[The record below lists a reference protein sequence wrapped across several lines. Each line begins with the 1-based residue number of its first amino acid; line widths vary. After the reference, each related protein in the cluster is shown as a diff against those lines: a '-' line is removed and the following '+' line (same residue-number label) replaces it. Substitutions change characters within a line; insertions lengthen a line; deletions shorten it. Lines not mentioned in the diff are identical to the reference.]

1 MTQPLA
7 DGRIAAVA
15 AAMLPRR
22 LAAFIVAAAA
32 ALLLSSCLQMH
43 LDLTVSTHD
52 TISGQVRLGLQK
64 SLLTALG
71 GAGQLGQTLATQS
84 SCDQAHA
91 NQSNYDDGTYVGVV
105 CTYTDLPIAQFGK
118 GSRDPSSGLSLTRVG
133 DEYKLAGS
141 IDLTKLATNSANPGI
156 PIDAA
161 TLLSS
166 ADVRLRFTFP
176 GPITSSTGTV
186 SGRTVTFTAGP
197 SGKITV
203 QATAKARTGSVP
215 ISAFGLGIAIAA
227 GAAGLLIALV
237 VWVIL
242 VRRRRRTVATDPSPD
257 HLAAAWEPGLAGV
270 PAGQPADPNVWV
282 YSPSGADWQRS
293 LGEPATYPGATTSPP
308 PYGYAAPPQ
317 YGNPATPTAPPGP
330 DDRR

>member
-1 MTQPLA
+1 MTRPPA

-15 AAMLPRR
+15 AATLPRR
-22 LAAFIVAAAA
+22 LAAFILATAAI
-32 ALLLSSCLQMH
+32 LLLSSCLQMH
-43 LDLTVSTHD
+43 LDVTVSTHD

-105 CTYTDLPIAQFGK
+105 CTYTDLPISQFGK

-197 SGKITV
+197 SGKITGQGPHRQRTDLGV
-203 QATAKARTGSVP
+203 RARYRDRGGGGRPPDRAGRLGDSGSAQAPNCRHRPVAGPPGRRVGARIGRRPGRPAGRSQRLGLLADGSGLAAKPWRTSDLSRCEDVAAAVRLRCTAAVPQSRDTHSAART
-215 ISAFGLGIAIAA
+215 
-227 GAAGLLIALV
+227 
-237 VWVIL
+237 
-242 VRRRRRTVATDPSPD
+242 R
-257 HLAAAWEPGLAGV
+257 
-270 PAGQPADPNVWV
+270 
-282 YSPSGADWQRS
+282 
-293 LGEPATYPGATTSPP
+293 
-308 PYGYAAPPQ
+308 
-317 YGNPATPTAPPGP
+317 
-330 DDRR
+330 